1 MLAPGLAELFELLSV
16 VSATAHP
23 INILWNE
30 WMIVARQ
37 SDPIDVHR
45 PLIACVSSQRETN
58 EAVDLTIF
66 VLNEVKQLA
75 YDDIGARNGPN
86 CRHNSRFHLPVN
98 DLVDFDRLHRSAD
111 RNFSND

>member
-1 MLAPGLAELFELLSV
+1 MLAPGLAELFESLSV
-16 VSATAHP
+16 VSATTHP
-23 INILWNE
+23 INILRNK
-30 WMIVARQ
+30 WMVIAWQGNPR
-37 SDPIDVHR
+37 DVHR

-66 VLNEVKQLA
+66 VLNEVKQFA
-75 YDDIGARNGPN
+75 YNDIGARNGPN

-98 DLVDFDRLHRSAD
+98 DLVDFDRLHRCAD